1 MKYMRR
7 IFALSCA
14 LLMLL
19 SSHSAVYASGMY
31 GWTTGKPASS
41 DVEYEIVGDSAL
53 AQEVLDILNTD
64 RARAGLS
71 ALELDARLCEAAQI
85 RLNEIVQQF
94 SHTRPDGTKFATVC
108 EGAYAENIAR
118 GQRSAVRVMAARMS
132 SDGHRANILNPRYA
146 TVGICACEVNGI
158 MYWVQLFGK

>member
-71 ALELDARLCEAAQI
+71 ALELDARLCRDGTDSPKRDSAA
-85 RLNEIVQQF
+85 VF
-94 SHTRPDGTKFATVC
+94 SHSPRRHKIC
-108 EGAYAENIAR
+108 N
-118 GQRSAVRVMAARMS
+118 RM
-132 SDGHRANILNPRYA
+132 
-146 TVGICACEVNGI
+146 
-158 MYWVQLFGK
+158 